1 MTDSQY
7 RLAPPG
13 FSDEEWEIFE
23 RDGML
28 FFEDALDQNTIDE
41 LTAAI
46 DRVCQSS
53 PRFEA
58 GQTFGCQNIVE
69 RDPAFAALIDRPSHV
84 GYAYD
89 LFGELLKLHQSQFFI
104 RPPGG
109 ERYNIWHPDGARAVP
124 YGTFSPELPLQI
136 KIGFWLTDL
145 PEAKMGNLV
154 VLPGSHREQYIDEYD
169 SHEPIDGEQVVTLK
183 KGTMTL
189 MHSSI
194 WHRVEPNDSDVVRK
208 NIFYAYCPA
217 WLTPADRV
225 LSDPAWLE
233 TLNREQRIIMRSY
246 DNAYSNAKPPASDFP
261 LFLDRETGLDRNPDA
276 YRDDVKL
283 HRRKRRTWA
292 ERKKA
297 AAAISRSA

>member
-1 MTDSQY
+1 M
-7 RLAPPG
+7 
-13 FSDEEWEIFE
+13 
-23 RDGML
+23 
-28 FFEDALDQNTIDE
+28 
-41 LTAAI
+41 
-46 DRVCQSS
+46 
-53 PRFEA
+53 
-58 GQTFGCQNIVE
+58 
-69 RDPAFAALIDRPSHV
+69 
-84 GYAYD
+84 
-89 LFGELLKLHQSQFFI
+89 
-104 RPPGG
+104 
-109 ERYNIWHPDGARAVP
+109 P

-183 KGTMTL
+183 KGTMIL

-261 LFLDRETGLDRNPDA
+261 LFLDRETGLDRDPDA